1 MTATFLAYTEM
12 TNDQQA
18 SFDHRQGI
26 GPHDRAR
33 IDAKLDPHAWL
44 DPIIASQAAH
54 YGLTVQEKEVLFLGA
69 ADYQS
74 LVDAGIVD
82 ESNPQFN

>member
-26 GPHDRAR
+26 GPHDPAR
-33 IDAKLDPHAWL
+33 IDAKLDPHA
-44 DPIIASQAAH
+44 
-54 YGLTVQEKEVLFLGA
+54 T
-69 ADYQS
+69 
-74 LVDAGIVD
+74 
-82 ESNPQFN
+82 

>member
-1 MTATFLAYTEM
+1 M
-12 TNDQQA
+12 
-18 SFDHRQGI
+18 R
-26 GPHDRAR
+26 
-33 IDAKLDPHAWL
+33 L

-54 YGLTVQEKEVLFLGA
+54 YGLTVLEKDLLFLGA